1 MPPRKPKQP
10 ARKKAAPRK
19 GATKKVPTKQATSAR
34 TPDGT
39 EYNPQTHIL
48 CDDGKVYERQIVSG
62 AGTAVGVNQTQ
73 KTDAH
78 LALEQKMSHAI
89 HQAHSEG
96 VTDPKEI
103 QKRILAARE
112 AHLEDNSRTP

>member
-10 ARKKAAPRK
+10 AKRKAPTKKAAPK
-19 GATKKVPTKQATSAR
+19 KAQSKATTTKAT
-34 TPDGT
+34 TPSGE

-48 CDDGKVYERQIVSG
+48 CDDGKVYERKVVSG
-62 AGTAVGVNQTQ
+62 TGVAGGVNATV

-78 LALEQKMSHAI
+78 LDLERKMVAAI

-96 VTDPKEI
+96 VTDAEELRN
-103 QKRILAARE
+103 RIMAARE
-112 AHLEDNSRTP
+112 EHLDGKD

>member
-10 ARKKAAPRK
+10 ARRKAAPRK
-19 GATKKVPTKQATSAR
+19 GADKKSQTKAATSAR
-34 TPDGT
+34 TPDGV

-48 CDDGKVYERQIVSG
+48 CDDGLVYERKVVSG
-62 AGTAVGVNQTQ
+62 TGAAVGVNSTQ
-73 KTDAH
+73 RTTAH
-78 LALEQKMSHAI
+78 EELERKMTAAI

-96 VTDPKEI
+96 ITDPKEI

-112 AHLEDNSRTP
+112 DHLADSK

>member
-10 ARKKAAPRK
+10 AKRKVPTRKAAPK
-19 GATKKVPTKQATSAR
+19 KAQPKAATTKAT
-34 TPDGT
+34 TPSGE

-48 CDDGKVYERQIVSG
+48 CDDGKVYERKIVSG
-62 AGTAVGVNQTQ
+62 TGTAVGVNSTV

-78 LALEQKMSHAI
+78 LDLERKMVATI

-96 VTDPKEI
+96 VTDAEEMRR
-103 QKRILAARE
+103 RILAARE
-112 AHLEDNSRTP
+112 EHLGGKD

>member
-19 GATKKVPTKQATSAR
+19 GAVRKVPSKQATSAR
-34 TPDGT
+34 TSDGI
-39 EYNPQTHIL
+39 EYNPETHIL
-48 CDDGKVYERQIVSG
+48 CDDGKVYERQVVSG
-62 AGTAVGVNQTQ
+62 TGTAVGVNHPQ

-89 HQAHSEG
+89 HQAHSDG

-112 AHLEDNSRTP
+112 AHLADNS

>member
-19 GATKKVPTKQATSAR
+19 GAVQKTQAPTSAK
-34 TPDGT
+34 TPDGV

-48 CDDGKVYERQIVSG
+48 CDDGQVYERKVVSG
-62 AGTAVGVNQTQ
+62 TGIAVGVNQTQ
-73 KTDAH
+73 KTNAH
-78 LALEQKMSHAI
+78 LELEGKMAHAI

-96 VTDPKEI
+96 ITDPEEI
-103 QKRILAARE
+103 QRRILQARE
-112 AHLEDNSRTP
+112 DHLDGK